1 MGQALREAPTLDR
14 LLSSG
19 QFFADPYPVYR
30 RLRAESPVHW
40 YAPNRQWLVARFDD
54 ADTVLRSPRQFSS
67 CGFQRTYFDRLR
79 PELRAAAPTLDAR
92 ASVPSLISSD
102 PPAHTR
108 LRRHLQAWFTPRAVE
123 ALRAKV
129 VEIVDELLAS
139 RARSNEI
146 DVVAELAGPLPAT
159 MIAEIMGIPRAE
171 RDVFTEMSAD
181 IVLFTNR
188 TDPNTELSAAFAEKA
203 DRSLATCHGYLEELI
218 QVRRREPRDDVVSAL
233 VQSTPDGDTLE
244 LEEILANL
252 VLFLNAGHETTAILI
267 ANAMLLFV
275 THPEQLAL
283 LRADPALMPQ
293 AIEEVLRFESPVQR
307 LRRVVAEEV
316 ELAGM
321 RLSPGEPLE
330 VLIGSANR
338 DEAKF
343 ADPDAFRIQREPSR
357 HLALGKAAHFCIGA
371 SLARL
376 EANVALTI
384 VLARFA
390 EIRLADGWELEW
402 PTTTNNR
409 GPKSL
414 RLSVESA

>member
-1 MGQALREAPTLDR
+1 
-14 LLSSG
+14 
-19 QFFADPYPVYR
+19 
-30 RLRAESPVHW
+30 
-40 YAPNRQWLVARFDD
+40 
-54 ADTVLRSPRQFSS
+54 
-67 CGFQRTYFDRLR
+67 
-79 PELRAAAPTLDAR
+79 
-92 ASVPSLISSD
+92 
-102 PPAHTR
+102 
-108 LRRHLQAWFTPRAVE
+108 
-123 ALRAKV
+123 
-129 VEIVDELLAS
+129 
-139 RARSNEI
+139 
-146 DVVAELAGPLPAT
+146 
-159 MIAEIMGIPRAE
+159 
-171 RDVFTEMSAD
+171 
-181 IVLFTNR
+181 
-188 TDPNTELSAAFAEKA
+188 
-203 DRSLATCHGYLEELI
+203 
-218 QVRRREPRDDVVSAL
+218 
-233 VQSTPDGDTLE
+233 
-244 LEEILANL
+244 
-252 VLFLNAGHETTAILI
+252 
-267 ANAMLLFV
+267 MLLFV

-283 LRADPALMPQ
+283 LRADPTLMPQ

-371 SLARL
+371 GLARL
-376 EANVALTI
+376 EVNVALTI